1 MSCKHHVLL
10 SLQMLLQGLS
20 PRMWSLVPLW
30 LALSGAVTSLRCPDG
45 RLCQGLD
52 VCCQDPGGDDYACCP
67 PSLGSSHSVPMTQAS
82 SVAKPAGTVCPDG
95 TRCPVEHSCLRTLA
109 GSFSCCPLSEA
120 VACADRHHC
129 CPRGSHCSADG
140 KSCFVFRGLPAADAV
155 QCPDGESEC
164 PNESTCCMMPTGSW
178 GCCPM
183 PQAACCVDKV
193 HCCPHATTCDL
204 EHARCLSAAGEQPL
218 GSKVPA
224 RKRAPWQGV
233 PASFIMITC
242 PDHQSVC
249 PDGTTCCQLPTSQY
263 GCCPLQNAVC
273 CQDHVHCCPK
283 GHTCDPAG
291 GSCHPPAAPV
301 PWLEKTPARV
311 RAPSAGRDV
320 QCDEQTSCP
329 EGNTCCRLASGSWG
343 CCPLEEAVCCPDHVH
358 CCPKGHTCDPVGG
371 SCHPPATPI
380 PWLEKTPA
388 RMRAPSAGRDVQ
400 CDEQTSCPEGNTCC
414 RLATGSWG
422 CCPLPEAV
430 CCQDHVHCC
439 PKGHTCDP
447 VGGSCHPPATPIPWL
462 EKTPARVRAPSAGR
476 DVQCDE
482 QTSCPEGNTC
492 CRLATGSWG
501 CCPLE
506 EAVCCQDHV
515 HCCPKGHT
523 CDPAGGSCHP
533 PATPIP
539 WLEKTPARVRA
550 PSAGRDVQCDEQ
562 TSCPEGNTCCR
573 LATGSWGC
581 CPLEEAVCCQD
592 HVHCCPKGHICDPAG
607 GSCHPPAAPV
617 PWLEKT
623 PARVRAPSA
632 GRDVQCDEQTS
643 CPEGNT
649 CCRLATGSW
658 GCCPLEEAVCCQDHI
673 HCCPKGHTCDPAG
686 GSCHPPAAPVPWL
699 EKTPAR
705 VRAPSAGRDVQCDEQ
720 TSCPEGNT
728 CCRLA
733 TGSWGC
739 CPLPEAVCCQDHI
752 HCCPKG
758 HTCDPAGGSCQ
769 QALLSV
775 PWAPKAPAHVPGA
788 TQSRGVKCNQT
799 VSCEDGQTCCKS
811 ETGTWA
817 CCHLPNAVCCE
828 DHQHCCPG
836 GYTCNLATQSCE
848 KQQAGRVLPGDL
860 SLVAPLLPASPE
872 PSNQVTCDAQHY
884 CRTRQ
889 TCCKAASGTWACCP
903 YFMGS
908 CCPDQRH
915 CCPWGYRCSRSSLDC
930 KRRWLPRWDAGAPRL
945 L

>member
-1 MSCKHHVLL
+1 
-10 SLQMLLQGLS
+10 
-20 PRMWSLVPLW
+20 MWSLVPLW

-52 VCCQDPGGDDYACCP
+52 VCCRDPGGDGYACCP

-95 TRCPVEHSCLRTLA
+95 TWCPVEHSCLRTSA

-120 VACADRHHC
+120 VACADRHRC

-140 KSCFVFRGLPAADAV
+140 KSCFVFPGLPAADAV

-242 PDHQSVC
+242 PDHQSAC
-249 PDGTTCCQLPTSQY
+249 PDGTACCQLPTSQY

-283 GHTCDPAG
+283 GYTCDPAG

-320 QCDEQTSCP
+320 
-329 EGNTCCRLASGSWG
+329 R
-343 CCPLEEAVCCPDHVH
+343 
-358 CCPKGHTCDPVGG
+358 
-371 SCHPPATPI
+371 
-380 PWLEKTPA
+380 
-388 RMRAPSAGRDVQ
+388 

-414 RLATGSWG
+414 RLATG
-422 CCPLPEAV
+422 
-430 CCQDHVHCC
+430 D
-439 PKGHTCDP
+439 
-447 VGGSCHPPATPIPWL
+447 
-462 EKTPARVRAPSAGR
+462 
-476 DVQCDE
+476 
-482 QTSCPEGNTC
+482 
-492 CRLATGSWG
+492 WG

-515 HCCPKGHT
+515 HCCPKGY
-523 CDPAGGSCHP
+523 
-533 PATPIP
+533 
-539 WLEKTPARVRA
+539 
-550 PSAGRDVQCDEQ
+550 
-562 TSCPEGNTCCR
+562 
-573 LATGSWGC
+573 
-581 CPLEEAVCCQD
+581 
-592 HVHCCPKGHICDPAG
+592 
-607 GSCHPPAAPV
+607 
-617 PWLEKT
+617 
-623 PARVRAPSA
+623 
-632 GRDVQCDEQTS
+632 
-643 CPEGNT
+643 
-649 CCRLATGSW
+649 
-658 GCCPLEEAVCCQDHI
+658 
-673 HCCPKGHTCDPAG
+673 TCDPAG

-705 VRAPSAGRDVQCDEQ
+705 VRAPSAGRDVRCDEQ
-720 TSCPEGNT
+720 TSCPEGST

-733 TGSWGC
+733 TGDWGC
-739 CPLPEAVCCQDHI
+739 CPLPEAVCCQDHV

-758 HTCDPAGGSCQ
+758 HTCDPVGGSCQ

-788 TQSRGVKCNQT
+788 AQSRGVKCNQT

-848 KQQAGRVLPGDL
+848 KQQAGRVLPGAL
-860 SLVAPLLPASPE
+860 SLVASLLPASPE

-930 KRRWLPRWDAGAPRL
+930 KRRWPPRWDAGAPWL

>member
-1 MSCKHHVLL
+1 MPGPSPPAEPCIAPAAL
-10 SLQMLLQGLS
+10 SSGLS

-30 LALSGAVTSLRCPDG
+30 LALSGAVTPLQCPDG

-52 VCCQDPGGDDYACCP
+52 GCCRDPGGDGYACCP

-82 SVAKPAGTVCPDG
+82 SVDKPAGTVCPDG
-95 TRCPVEHSCLRTLA
+95 TRCPVEHSCLRTSA

-140 KSCFVFRGLPAADAV
+140 KSCFVFPGLPAADAV

-242 PDHQSVC
+242 PDHQSAC

-263 GCCPLQNAVC
+263 GCCYLQNAVC

-291 GSCHPPAAPV
+291 GSCRPPAAPV
-301 PWLEKTPARV
+301 PWLEKTPV
-311 RAPSAGRDV
+311 
-320 QCDEQTSCP
+320 
-329 EGNTCCRLASGSWG
+329 
-343 CCPLEEAVCCPDHVH
+343 
-358 CCPKGHTCDPVGG
+358 
-371 SCHPPATPI
+371 
-380 PWLEKTPA
+380 
-388 RMRAPSAGRDVQ
+388 
-400 CDEQTSCPEGNTCC
+400 
-414 RLATGSWG
+414 
-422 CCPLPEAV
+422 
-430 CCQDHVHCC
+430 
-439 PKGHTCDP
+439 
-447 VGGSCHPPATPIPWL
+447 
-462 EKTPARVRAPSAGR
+462 RVRAPSAGR

-492 CRLATGSWG
+492 CRLATGGWG

-523 CDPAGGSCHP
+523 CDPVGGSCLP
-533 PATPIP
+533 PAAPVP
-539 WLEKTPARVRA
+539 WLEKTPVRVQV

-573 LATGSWGC
+573 LATGEWGC

-592 HVHCCPKGHICDPAG
+592 HVHCCPKGHICDPTG

-649 CCRLATGSW
+649 CCRLATG
-658 GCCPLEEAVCCQDHI
+658 D
-673 HCCPKGHTCDPAG
+673 
-686 GSCHPPAAPVPWL
+686 
-699 EKTPAR
+699 
-705 VRAPSAGRDVQCDEQ
+705 
-720 TSCPEGNT
+720 
-728 CCRLA
+728 
-733 TGSWGC
+733 WGC

-758 HTCDPAGGSCQ
+758 HTCDPVGGSCQ

-872 PSNQVTCDAQHY
+872 PSNKVTCDAQHY
-884 CRTRQ
+884 CRTHQ

-903 YFMGS
+903 YFMGF

>member
-1 MSCKHHVLL
+1 MGREGASPQAR
-10 SLQMLLQGLS
+10 SLKGLS

-45 RLCQGLD
+45 RVCQGLD
-52 VCCQDPGGDDYACCP
+52 VCCRDPGGDGYACCP

-95 TRCPVEHSCLRTLA
+95 TWCPVEHSCLRTSA

-120 VACADRHHC
+120 VACADRHRC
-129 CPRGSHCSADG
+129 CPQGSHCSADG
-140 KSCFVFRGLPAADAV
+140 KSCFVFPGLPAADAV

-193 HCCPHATTCDL
+193 HCCPHASTCDL

-242 PDHQSVC
+242 PGHQSAC
-249 PDGTTCCQLPTSQY
+249 PDGTTCCQLPTSQD

-283 GHTCDPAG
+283 GYTCDPAGGSCLPPAAPVPWLEKTPARVRAPSAGRDVQCDEQTSCPEGSTCCRLATGDWGCCPLEEAVCCQDHVHCCPKGYTCDPAG

-329 EGNTCCRLASGSWG
+329 EGS
-343 CCPLEEAVCCPDHVH
+343 
-358 CCPKGHTCDPVGG
+358 
-371 SCHPPATPI
+371 
-380 PWLEKTPA
+380 
-388 RMRAPSAGRDVQ
+388 
-400 CDEQTSCPEGNTCC
+400 TCC
-414 RLATGSWG
+414 RLATG
-422 CCPLPEAV
+422 
-430 CCQDHVHCC
+430 D
-439 PKGHTCDP
+439 
-447 VGGSCHPPATPIPWL
+447 
-462 EKTPARVRAPSAGR
+462 
-476 DVQCDE
+476 
-482 QTSCPEGNTC
+482 
-492 CRLATGSWG
+492 WG

-515 HCCPKGHT
+515 HCCPKGYT
-523 CDPAGGSCHP
+523 CDPAGGSC
-533 PATPIP
+533 
-539 WLEKTPARVRA
+539 L
-550 PSAGRDVQCDEQ
+550 
-562 TSCPEGNTCCR
+562 
-573 LATGSWGC
+573 
-581 CPLEEAVCCQD
+581 
-592 HVHCCPKGHICDPAG
+592 
-607 GSCHPPAAPV
+607 PPAAPV

-643 CPEGNT
+643 CPEGST
-649 CCRLATGSW
+649 CCRLATGDW
-658 GCCPLEEAVCCQDHI
+658 GCCPLEEAVCCQDHV
-673 HCCPKGHTCDPAG
+673 HCCPKGYTCDPAGGSCLPPAAPVPWLEKTPARVRAPSAGRDVQCDEQTSCPEGSTCCRLATGHWGCCPLEEAVCCQDHVHCCPKGYTCDPAG

-720 TSCPEGNT
+720 TSCPEGST

-733 TGSWGC
+733 TGDWGC
-739 CPLPEAVCCQDHI
+739 CPLPEAVCCQDHV

-758 HTCDPAGGSCQ
+758 HTCDPVGGSCQ

-788 TQSRGVKCNQT
+788 AQSRGVKCNQT

-848 KQQAGRVLPGDL
+848 KQQAGRVLPGAL
-860 SLVAPLLPASPE
+860 SLVASLLPASPE

-915 CCPWGYRCSRSSLDC
+915 CCPWGYRCSRLSLDC
-930 KRRWLPRWDAGAPRL
+930 KRRWPPRWDAGAPWL

>member
-1 MSCKHHVLL
+1 MQLL
-10 SLQMLLQGLS
+10 EPGGGRAHISMPTGRGRVRRLLPPPIEGLS

-30 LALSGAVTSLRCPDG
+30 LALSGAAASLRCPDG
-45 RLCQGLD
+45 QLCQGLD
-52 VCCQDPGGDDYACCP
+52 VCCQDPGGDGYACCP
-67 PSLGSSHSVPMTQAS
+67 PSLGSPHSMPMTQAS

-95 TRCPVEHSCLRTLA
+95 TRCPMEYSCLRTSA

-140 KSCFVFRGLPAADAV
+140 KSCFVFPGLPAADAV

-183 PQAACCVDKV
+183 PQAACCTDKV

-204 EHARCLSAAGEQPL
+204 EHARCLSATGEQPM

-233 PASFIMITC
+233 PASFGMITC
-242 PDHQSVC
+242 PDQSAC
-249 PDGTTCCQLPTSQY
+249 PDSTTCCQLPTRQY
-263 GCCPLQNAVC
+263 GCCPLQNAVCCSDHLHCCPQGTTCDLRHSKCALTLGQTQPLTRLQDASKTARDVRCDEQTSCPDSSTCCRLVTGAWGCCPFPEAVC

-283 GHTCDPAG
+283 GYTCDPAG
-291 GSCHPPAAPV
+291 GSCHPPATPV

-311 RAPSAGRDV
+311 RAPSTGRDV

-329 EGNTCCRLASGSWG
+329 EGNTCCRL
-343 CCPLEEAVCCPDHVH
+343 D
-358 CCPKGHTCDPVGG
+358 
-371 SCHPPATPI
+371 
-380 PWLEKTPA
+380 
-388 RMRAPSAGRDVQ
+388 
-400 CDEQTSCPEGNTCC
+400 
-414 RLATGSWG
+414 
-422 CCPLPEAV
+422 
-430 CCQDHVHCC
+430 
-439 PKGHTCDP
+439 
-447 VGGSCHPPATPIPWL
+447 
-462 EKTPARVRAPSAGR
+462 
-476 DVQCDE
+476 
-482 QTSCPEGNTC
+482 
-492 CRLATGSWG
+492 TGSWG

-515 HCCPKGHT
+515 HCCPKGYT
-523 CDPAGGSCHP
+523 CDPAGGSCQP
-533 PATPIP
+533 PATPVP

-550 PSAGRDVQCDEQ
+550 PSTGRDVQCDEQ

-573 LATGSWGC
+573 L
-581 CPLEEAVCCQD
+581 D
-592 HVHCCPKGHICDPAG
+592 
-607 GSCHPPAAPV
+607 
-617 PWLEKT
+617 
-623 PARVRAPSA
+623 
-632 GRDVQCDEQTS
+632 
-643 CPEGNT
+643 
-649 CCRLATGSW
+649 
-658 GCCPLEEAVCCQDHI
+658 
-673 HCCPKGHTCDPAG
+673 
-686 GSCHPPAAPVPWL
+686 
-699 EKTPAR
+699 
-705 VRAPSAGRDVQCDEQ
+705 
-720 TSCPEGNT
+720 
-728 CCRLA
+728 

-739 CPLPEAVCCQDHI
+739 CPLPEAVCCEDHL

-758 HTCDPAGGSCQ
+758 HACDPAGGSCQ

-775 PWAPKAPAHVPGA
+775 PWAPKAPSHVPGA
-788 TQSRGVKCNQT
+788 AQSRGVKCNQT

-811 ETGTWA
+811 ETGPWA

-860 SLVAPLLPASPE
+860 SLVASLRPASPE
-872 PSNQVTCDAQHY
+872 PSNKVTCDAQHY
-884 CRTRQ
+884 CSAHQ

-903 YFMGS
+903 YLRGS
-908 CCPDQRH
+908 CCPDHRH
-915 CCPWGYRCSRSSLDC
+915 CCPWGYRCSSSSLDC
-930 KRRWLPRWDAGAPRL
+930 KRHWLPRWDAGAPWL